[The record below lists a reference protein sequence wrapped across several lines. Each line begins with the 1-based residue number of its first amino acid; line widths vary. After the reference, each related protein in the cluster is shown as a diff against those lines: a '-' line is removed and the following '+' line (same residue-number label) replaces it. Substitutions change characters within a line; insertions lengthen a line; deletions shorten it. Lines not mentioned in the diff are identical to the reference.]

1 MTKHHAPDEPVR
13 LRAERAP
20 RGSVRPATRRTATR
34 RHLRQP
40 ERSHNGGSIS
50 AGTIDHL
57 IGQKPVDPAA
67 AAALRTLHDEH
78 GLRIIL
84 ACSTLP
90 CETRW
95 PALQQA
101 GIDHLFCVALLSY
114 QLGVRKP
121 ELLFYRL
128 AAAAEAAPEQV
139 MFVGDNLAYD
149 VAAPM
154 THGMR
159 AAPVRPHGLGPG
171 EEVPDGALLIR
182 HVNELPG
189 LLEDL

>member
-1 MTKHHAPDEPVR
+1 VSASTIKAVALDY
-13 LRAERAP
+13 
-20 RGSVRPATRRTATR
+20 GGTISVD
-34 RHLRQP
+34 
-40 ERSHNGGSIS
+40 
-50 AGTIDHL
+50 TIDHL

-67 AAALRTLHDEH
+67 ATALRVLHDRH
-78 GLRIIL
+78 GLRLIL
-84 ACSTLP
+84 ASNTMP

-101 GIDHLFCVALLSY
+101 GIDRLFSVALLSHV
-114 QLGVRKP
+114 LGVRKP
-121 ELLFYRL
+121 EPLFYRL
-128 AAAAEAAPEQV
+128 VAAAAEAAPEQV

-159 AAPVRPHGLGPG
+159 AALVRPHGLRPG